1 MSHWAIIR
9 SNTYDVEEGEEEN
22 VVSDPVLCGLYSSK
36 TLAIDEILKL
46 YIEDNTLNYDD
57 DNQDDQTDK
66 TPNDNKVDNTP
77 NDQTHINIE
86 ELTVHRERL
95 SSGEIYNTYTHIG
108 NKYTLVECVL
118 DAKHNFSED
127 VMTVFN
133 KC

>member
-46 YIEDNTLNYDD
+46 YIEDNTLIYNDD
-57 DNQDDQTDK
+57 EDQTDQ
-66 TPNDNKVDNTP
+66 T
-77 NDQTHINIE
+77 DQTPDTENENLINVE